1 MPFSKNN
8 FCQLNEWRTLKQ
20 LNNKGFMPTGKPFNL
35 VPTGYS
41 LTSIDYYSPYEIRPM
56 TDREIEAY
64 NENRKVKVKSPKK
77 PFDTL
82 LYRLKEYYSSINV
95 NRTQKYR
102 NIIIKQKII
111 PFSRR
116 CHGGNEIVVNFF
128 NKNSEC
134 IYECNLTTICTR
146 ITRGVYPYIFLIFMT
161 QISLWKMRNVL
172 KV

>member
-1 MPFSKNN
+1 MKLLMNIIAMLGVINLYNYSSLNKTIGSGFMPCTKNN

-20 LNNKGFMPTGKPFNL
+20 LNNNGFMPTGKPFNL

-56 TDREIEAY
+56 TNKEIESY

-77 PFDTL
+77 PFCTL

-95 NRTQKYR
+95 NQTQKYG

-128 NKNSEC
+128 K
-134 IYECNLTTICTR
+134 
-146 ITRGVYPYIFLIFMT
+146 
-161 QISLWKMRNVL
+161 
-172 KV
+172 